1 MKELKEVFND
11 DWCGMELFLSGVLSP
26 IFGEYEKGYDVLT
39 SDSEVK
45 QKAELGGIEE
55 IKHAATFDFYGSD
68 LKIFDVTISADK
80 NLSHNKVGIQSIIRK
95 YIAQFEGTLIVFHYK
110 DAKDKEWRL
119 SYIEKRSGSKDT
131 TSAKRFTYIL
141 GKAHPARTICDR
153 FKYLTDH
160 KDSLVL
166 QDLTDA
172 FSVEPLSD
180 EFFGEYREHY
190 ADLVE
195 YISGKRFV
203 KKGGKFIEEKTKKA
217 DGAFKEIFA
226 GDDKAVRDYVKKLM
240 GRIVFLHFLQKKGW
254 LGVAQGAEWGSGDK
268 NFVYN
273 LFKNA
278 DETVKKDFLERAL
291 EPLFFRT
298 LNTARGEAA
307 FAPKELC
314 AVYGKNIRIPYLNG
328 GLFEADSL
336 DKKKV
341 KFKKEHFESLLE
353 FFSQYNFTID
363 ETDPDDVEIGVDPE
377 MLGKIFENL
386 LEDNKDKGAFYTPKE
401 IVQYMC
407 RESLIQYLITAVIEP
422 VEMTDSKVVSINSTT
437 DLIRSFV
444 ENPYANV
451 EKVASLKKELLSAL
465 RSSRCATPPWVAAR
479 SPWGC

>member
-1 MKELKEVFND
+1 MLTTIDEPPTNILIELSESDRKQVKSLCVISQVRGGFPIIFADVELQDSVALKRSRVNIQNCVRKIMTDDSNAVIFFHFSDSKKDWRVSYCHRAQTLKESTN
-11 DWCGMELFLSGVLSP
+11 
-26 IFGEYEKGYDVLT
+26 
-39 SDSEVK
+39 
-45 QKAELGGIEE
+45 
-55 IKHAATFDFYGSD
+55 
-68 LKIFDVTISADK
+68 
-80 NLSHNKVGIQSIIRK
+80 
-95 YIAQFEGTLIVFHYK
+95 
-110 DAKDKEWRL
+110 
-119 SYIEKRSGSKDT
+119 
-131 TSAKRFTYIL
+131 AKRYTYL
-141 GKAHPARTICDR
+141 CGTGCACRTIAER
-153 FKYLTDH
+153 FATLQGLTTI
-160 KDSLVL
+160 KDEDMLR
-166 QDLTDA
+166 A

-180 EFFGEYREHY
+180 AFFDEYREYY

-203 KKGGKFIEEKTKKA
+203 KKGGKFVEEKTKKA
-217 DGAFKEIFA
+217 AGAFKEIFA

-254 LGVAQGAEWGSGDK
+254 LGVEQGAEWGSGDK

-278 DETVKKDFLERAL
+278 DESVKKDFLERAL
-291 EPLFFRT
+291 EPLFFKT
-298 LNTARGEAA
+298 LNTARGESA

-328 GLFEADSL
+328 GLFEEDSL